1 METLAELPQ
10 PQSPTGPSHR
20 AAEIRQRFERIRER
34 TLALVAPLEWA
45 TLRKQHTP
53 ILSPMVWD
61 LGHIANFEELW
72 LVQRA
77 AGKTPLVDDYGPM
90 FDAMLNPRKDRE
102 RLPLPDQRTLF
113 HYMGRVREAAM
124 ETLDRWARSDPEG
137 GSDGD
142 RLLRGGFAFELI
154 AEHEEQHQET
164 ILQALQ
170 LLEDPPYVPA
180 LSRATPPR
188 TGEPLAEMVE
198 VEAGPFVLGTDDD
211 GFAYDNE
218 RRAHRVD
225 LPTFWIDT
233 TPVTVGRY
241 LEFLED
247 GGYRTPELWSDG
259 GRAWLEE
266 AREEAPGNWRRDGRD
281 GWRVRH
287 MGNEGAAGQVA
298 DRPVMHVTYWEAEA
312 YARWAGKRLP
322 TEAEW
327 EKAATWDPDANLGT
341 GSKRRYPWGDAPW
354 TPERANLDQLS
365 FGPAPVGAYPA
376 GASAYGVHQMV
387 GDCWEW
393 TSSDFA
399 AYPGFEAYPYAEYS
413 EVFFGPDSKVLR
425 GGSWATRPGVA
436 RATFRNWDYPI
447 RRQIFTGIR
456 CARDA

>member
-1 METLAELPQ
+1 MTTLAAPPTEPL
-10 PQSPTGPSHR
+10 SPAARHGR
-20 AAEIRQRFERIRER
+20 AAEIRHRFERIRER
-34 TLALVAPLEWA
+34 TLSLVAPLEWA

-113 HYMGRVREAAM
+113 HYMGRVREAAL
-124 ETLDRWARSDPEG
+124 ETLDRWAEEG
-137 GSDGD
+137 SADD
-142 RLLRGGFAFELI
+142 RLLRDGFAFELI

-170 LLEDPPYVPA
+170 LLDDPPYVPA
-180 LSRATPPR
+180 LSRPTPAGS
-188 TGEPLAEMVE
+188 GESLPEMVK
-198 VEAGPFVLGTDDD
+198 VDAGPFVMGTDDH

-225 LPTFWIDT
+225 LPTFCIDT
-233 TPVTVGRY
+233 TPVSVGRY
-241 LEFLED
+241 LGFVED
-247 GGYRTPELWSDG
+247 GGYRHLEIWSDG
-259 GRAWLEE
+259 GRAWLDD
-266 AREEAPGNWRRDGRD
+266 AKAEAPGNWRRDGRD
-281 GWRVRH
+281 GWRVRD
-287 MGNEGAAGQVA
+287 MARERAIDRVA

-327 EKAATWDPDANLGT
+327 EKAASWDPGR
-341 GSKRRYPWGDAPW
+341 GVKRRYPWGDAPW
-354 TPERANLDQLS
+354 TPERANLDQLA

-376 GASAYGVHQMV
+376 GASAYGVHQVV

-399 AYPGFEAYPYAEYS
+399 PYPGFEAFPYAEYS
-413 EVFFGPDSKVLR
+413 EVFFGPDHKVLR

-456 CARDA
+456 CARDE

>member
-1 METLAELPQ
+1 MTTLAAPPMQTL
-10 PQSPTGPSHR
+10 SPIDRQAR
-20 AAEIRQRFERIRER
+20 AADVRHRMERIRER
-34 TLALVAPLEWA
+34 TLALVAPLEWT

-53 ILSPMVWD
+53 LLSPIVWD

-113 HYMGRVREAAM
+113 DYIGRVRRAALD
-124 ETLDRWARSDPEG
+124 TLARWAEDGSGDDALLAG
-137 GSDGD
+137 GY
-142 RLLRGGFAFELI
+142 AFELI

-170 LLEDPPYVPA
+170 LLDDPPYLPA
-180 LSRATPPR
+180 LSRPTPRGKAP
-188 TGEPLAEMVE
+188 ADDMVR
-198 VEAGPFVLGTDDD
+198 VPAGRFVMGTDADD
-211 GFAYDNE
+211 FAYDNE
-218 RRAHRVD
+218 RRAHEID
-225 LPTFWIDT
+225 LPGFWIDT
-233 TPVTVGRY
+233 VPVTNRGY
-241 LEFLED
+241 LEFVED
-247 GGYRTPELWSDG
+247 GAYRRPELWSDG
-259 GRAWLEE
+259 GRAWLDESR
-266 AREEAPGNWRRDGRD
+266 AEAPGNWSRDGRD

-287 MGNEGAAGQVA
+287 LFAVRPLPE
-298 DRPVMHVTYWEAEA
+298 DEPVMHVTFWEAEA

-327 EKAATWDPDANLGT
+327 EKAASWDPERGV
-341 GSKRRYPWGDAPW
+341 KRRYPWGDEPW
-354 TPERANLDQLS
+354 TPERANLDQLA

-376 GASAYGVHQMV
+376 GASAYGVHQMA

-399 AYPGFEAYPYAEYS
+399 AYPGFEAFPYAEYS
-413 EVFFGPDSKVLR
+413 EVFFGPDYKVLR

-456 CARDA
+456 CARDE

>member
-1 METLAELPQ
+1 MTTLAAPPMQTL
-10 PQSPTGPSHR
+10 SPTDRHHR
-20 AAEIRQRFERIRER
+20 AAEIRDRFERIRER
-34 TLALVAPLEWA
+34 TLALVAPLEWT

-53 ILSPMVWD
+53 LLSPIVWD

-77 AGKTPLVDDYGPM
+77 AAKTPLVDDYGPM

-113 HYMGRVREAAM
+113 DYLGRVRRAALD
-124 ETLDRWARSDPEG
+124 TLDRWTDDGAGDDALLAG
-137 GSDGD
+137 GY
-142 RLLRGGFAFELI
+142 AFELI

-170 LLEDPPYVPA
+170 LLDDPPYLPA
-180 LSRATPPR
+180 LSRPTPRPR
-188 TGEPLAEMVE
+188 ANPPADEMVR
-198 VEAGPFVLGTDDD
+198 VPAGRFVMGTETED
-211 GFAYDNE
+211 FAYDNE
-218 RRAHRVD
+218 RRGHEID
-225 LPTFWIDT
+225 LPEFWIDT
-233 TPVTVGRY
+233 VPVTNGRY
-241 LEFLED
+241 LAFLED
-247 GGYRTPELWSDG
+247 GGYRRPELWSDG
-259 GRAWLEE
+259 GRAWLDETE
-266 AREEAPGNWRRDGRD
+266 AEAPGNWRRDGRD
-281 GWRVRH
+281 GWRVRNPRD
-287 MGNEGAAGQVA
+287 GGDARPLPE
-298 DRPVMHVTYWEAEA
+298 DEPVMHVTFWEAEA

-327 EKAATWDPDANLGT
+327 EKAASWDPERGA
-341 GSKRRYPWGDAPW
+341 KRRYPWGDEPW
-354 TPERANLDQLS
+354 TPERANLDQLA

-376 GASAYGVHQMV
+376 GASAYGVHQMA

-413 EVFFGPDSKVLR
+413 EVFFGPDYKVLR

-456 CARDA
+456 CARDD